1 MRGAVRGWAL
11 GRAPGPAAQLVAF
24 STSYRTLGEMLL
36 LGSSWDKMT
45 KVELKGQPGGG
56 HRVLLSTTG

>member
-1 MRGAVRGWAL
+1 MRGWAL

-24 STSYRTLGEMLL
+24 STSHRTLGEMLL

-45 KVELKGQPGGG
+45 KVELKAQLGGG